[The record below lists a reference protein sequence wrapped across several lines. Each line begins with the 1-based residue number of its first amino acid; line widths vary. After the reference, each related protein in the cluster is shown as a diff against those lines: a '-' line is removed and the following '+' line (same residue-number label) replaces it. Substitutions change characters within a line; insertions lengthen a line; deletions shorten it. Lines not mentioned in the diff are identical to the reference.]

1 MYYCR
6 ACCRVWLAA
15 CDTRC
20 SRASEMPSLP
30 KLQVKKSSV
39 FYRRSVHAICPRLLA
54 SAALLRC
61 DPLPAKNAT
70 EPNVRMERLRWSRPL
85 EGPASQRAPK
95 LSVLLA
101 APARNV
107 SFPPAPMDNVV
118 SGELRPGAP
127 ELAGHWHASSQRLLE
142 GRRDPRDAH
151 RLSGSPVQEPSPDYP
166 DRAQNSSQHGL
177 RDARCDLDAH
187 TASQGQLDPAATA
200 RRSRSSLVAA
210 RREADDGQRQRLFD
224 LHARPSVR
232 HGSSR

>member
-1 MYYCR
+1 MLF
-6 ACCRVWLAA
+6 A
-15 CDTRC
+15 
-20 SRASEMPSLP
+20 
-30 KLQVKKSSV
+30 
-39 FYRRSVHAICPRLLA
+39 LLA

-70 EPNVRMERLRWSRPL
+70 EPNVRMERLRLSRPL
-85 EGPASQRAPK
+85 EGPASQRAQAI
-95 LSVLLA
+95 S
-101 APARNV
+101 APRC
-107 SFPPAPMDNVV
+107 SCKERQLPPSTHGQRGVGRV
-118 SGELRPGAP
+118 E
-127 ELAGHWHASSQRLLE
+127 AGHQSAGHRHASSQRLLE

-166 DRAQNSSQHGL
+166 DRAQNSSQDGL
-177 RDARCDLDAH
+177 RDARCNLDAH

-200 RRSRSSLVAA
+200 RCSRSSLVAA